1 MKLELIFLLAIG
13 LVMYD
18 AYYGGILMKYVMLF
32 KKYYKTMGI
41 IFLIFSIY
49 VTLKKNPSHI
59 QDIFFKS
66 NSMSSYLNKHNNYVT
81 NLTSDT
87 RFETQNNAPGSVGAG
102 VVGGGGKQTTVKR
115 SVSETKKKFIAYKQN
130 WKCGKCNK
138 LLNAWF
144 EVDHKVRL
152 EYGGDNQLDN
162 LIALCREC
170 HGEKTAM
177 ENM

>member
-1 MKLELIFLLAIG
+1 MKLELLLLLAIG

-18 AYYGGILMKYVMLF
+18 AYYGGILMKYVMLL

-66 NSMSSYLNKHNNYVT
+66 NSMSYLNKHNNYVT
-81 NLTSDT
+81 NLTADT
-87 RFETQNNAPGSVGAG
+87 RFENQNNTP
-102 VVGGGGKQTTVKR
+102 GGGGGGSVKQTPVKR

>member
-1 MKLELIFLLAIG
+1 MKLEFLLILAVG
-13 LVMYD
+13 LVLYD
-18 AYYGGILMKYVMLF
+18 AYYGGIFSKYIMLF
-32 KKYYKTMGI
+32 KKYYKTLGI
-41 IFLIFSIY
+41 VFLIFSIY
-49 VTLKKNPSHI
+49 VTLKKNPSHV

-66 NSMSSYLNKHNNYVT
+66 GAFPMSQMNKNNYVA
-81 NLTSDT
+81 NLTKDKL
-87 RFETQNNAPGSVGAG
+87 FEKNVSSPTAS
-102 VVGGGGKQTTVKR
+102 GKPQVKR

-130 WKCGKCNK
+130 WQCGKCNK
-138 LLNAWF
+138 VLNAWF

-162 LIALCREC
+162 LVALCREC

>member
-1 MKLELIFLLAIG
+1 
-13 LVMYD
+13 
-18 AYYGGILMKYVMLF
+18 
-32 KKYYKTMGI
+32 MGI

-66 NSMSSYLNKHNNYVT
+66 NSYLNKHTHNNNYVT
-81 NLTSDT
+81 NLTNDKYFQPST
-87 RFETQNNAPGSVGAG
+87 MNPMNMP
-102 VVGGGGKQTTVKR
+102 VGGGGTAAATTATGKQSVKR

-138 LLNAWF
+138 VLNAWF